1 MQSTEFV
8 FFRFYRRLG
17 DGVVYRCERVKGAKA
32 LLHVA
37 DMRFFFRG
45 HARRLVV
52 PNLISPEW
60 EVVPDK
66 DEYPHLLTYGRDLH
80 RDYRA
85 NEGEESMQSAIF
97 RRQYYL
103 DPYLADVADEE
114 IAKRIDAIADN
125 MFRFD
130 ANGDVR
136 LLEGA
141 AFATWQRKVDEV
153 LEELGNGREHFLEDH
168 PENPKVKV
176 MRIILNTAKNDGYA
190 NAIPWGTFPQPSR
203 GQLFKFG
210 EAKYLRPALEH
221 GRLRITST
229 GFYGNSSLNS
239 ARHDED
245 EGRTILR
252 PSQTGLNIIVRDVT
266 ERTVFGPAERLNQQ
280 IAVKIGGDQDFFVWC
295 CSSAYEPRL
304 FVDFQADACLVIHDA
319 KEFANRLNRG
329 LLEKIPHLPGMKG
342 SHVRYYDPFLPDDT
356 SGEMLSTPLSLF
368 LFKDLR
374 YSYQSEYR
382 FLWPAEGKPDK
393 AFVDIEVGPL
403 VDICELLVLP
413 DRLGAENVGPGSIK

>member
-1 MQSTEFV
+1 MQPMEFV

-17 DGVVYRCERVKGAKA
+17 DGVVYRCERVKGGKA

-37 DMRFFFRG
+37 DMRSFFRG
-45 HARRLVV
+45 HDRRLVV
-52 PNLISPEW
+52 QKLISPEW

-66 DEYPHLLTYGRDLH
+66 EEFFYLLTYGRDLH

-97 RRQYYL
+97 RRQYHL

-130 ANGDVR
+130 ANGEVR
-136 LLEGA
+136 LLEGVALA
-141 AFATWQRKVDEV
+141 AWQRKADEV
-153 LEELGNGREHFLEDH
+153 LEELGNGREHFLEEH
-168 PENPKVKV
+168 PEIPKVKV
-176 MRIILNTAKNDGYA
+176 MRIVLNTAKNDGYA
-190 NAIPWGTFPQPSR
+190 NAIPWGRLPQPSR

-210 EAKYLRPALEH
+210 EAKYLRPALEQ

-229 GFYGNSSLNS
+229 GFYGNSNLNS
-239 ARHDED
+239 ARHDGD

-252 PSQTGLNIIVRDVT
+252 PSQTGLNIILKDAAD
-266 ERTVFGPAERLNQQ
+266 RTVFGPAERLNKQL
-280 IAVKIGGDQDFFVWC
+280 VVEIGGDQDFFVWC
-295 CSSAYEPRL
+295 CSSIYEPRL

-329 LLEKIPHLPGMKG
+329 LLAKIPHLPGMKG

-356 SGEMLSTPLSLF
+356 LDEMLSTPLSLF

-374 YSYQSEYR
+374 YAYQSEYR
-382 FLWPAEGKPDK
+382 FLWPAEGKRDK

-403 VDICELLVLP
+403 VDICELLVLS
-413 DRLGAENVGPGSIK
+413 DRSRAENVGPRSFE